1 MKKITF
7 LGVALLAMSGLAACG
22 GQPSAPSYSGVNTTI
37 DIWATAAEEA
47 VIKEVVDAYNATQE
61 DEANKFSYRFT
72 PVSEGDCGSTLSKD
86 PTVAGAPALALVADD
101 QIYNL
106 QAKDI
111 ILEVKGSYKETVV
124 NNNSSVA
131 VQGASYG
138 DKLFGFPV
146 TSDNGYFLW
155 YNKDLLKDNEVG
167 SLETI
172 LERAAAQE
180 KTFLLDIGNGWYA
193 NSIFH
198 SPQVCGPTS
207 LQWKENAEGKVI
219 YETTWDSDKAAAAA
233 EAVSNLIAPASTAG
247 TFTVGGNDVIVAGFA
262 DGTMAAAISGTWME
276 GDLIEALGGDASKL
290 GAVKLP
296 TFNVNGETCQMGSF
310 SGSKVYVINKTR
322 PVAEQKA
329 AAALADLLT
338 RKDAQLTRFE
348 ERSSLPCNND
358 AAVAPEYTENVT
370 IGGAALNAQNQ
381 YAAVQSL
388 SAQDRYWD
396 IGAAIGNA
404 MRTGDLGTFST
415 WKDFL
420 KNQMD
425 ILRAPAA

>member
-7 LGVALLAMSGLAACG
+7 LGAALLAMSGLAACG
-22 GQPSAPSYSGVNTTI
+22 QTPSTPTYGGVSATI

-47 VIKEVVDAYNATQE
+47 VIKEVVDAYNARQT
-61 DEANKFSYRFT
+61 DEANKFNYKFT

-86 PTVAGAPALALVADD
+86 PTVTGAPALALVADD

-111 ILEVKGSYKETVV
+111 ILEVKGSYKETVLEA
-124 NNNSSVA
+124 NSEVA
-131 VQGASYG
+131 IQGASYNG
-138 DKLFGFPV
+138 KLFGFPV

-155 YNKDLLKDNEVG
+155 YNKDLLKDDEVG

-172 LERAAAQE
+172 LERADAQN
-180 KTFLLDIGNGWYA
+180 KTFLLDIGNGWYV
-193 NSIFH
+193 NSFFH

-207 LQWKENAEGKVI
+207 LTWKENAEGKVV

-233 EAVSNLIAPASTAG
+233 EAVSNLVAPLSTKG
-247 TFTVGGNDVIVAGFA
+247 TFVVGGNEDIVAGFA
-262 DGTMAAAISGTWME
+262 DGKMAAAISGTWME
-276 GDLIEALGGDASKL
+276 GDLIEALGGDKSKL

-296 TFNVNGETCQMGSF
+296 TFKVGEEECQMGSF

-348 ERSSLPCNND
+348 KRSALPCNKA
-358 AAVAPEYTENVT
+358 AAVAPEYTKNVT
-370 IGGAALNAQNQ
+370 IGGAALNAQNTF
-381 YAAVQSL
+381 AAVQSL
-388 SAQDRYWD
+388 SAQDRYWT
-396 IGAAIGNA
+396 IGEAIGTA
-404 MRTGDLGTFST
+404 LRSGDLGTFST